1 MIGRKP
7 VARTLQMHRCV
18 GTGSVK
24 VTEARKILAFIGLSR
39 DFAAASMAILQ
50 QPTAGRVVTRGKY
63 GRRFLFVSG
72 MAIRD

>member
-1 MIGRKP
+1 M
-7 VARTLQMHRCV
+7 
-18 GTGSVK
+18 K